1 MARQV
6 QLRRGTTAQTNSFTG
21 AVGEV
26 TVDTDKNT
34 AVVHDGS
41 TAGGH
46 PITPDQTV
54 VLTDGT
60 GISTSGTYPNF
71 TITNSAPDQTVAITG
86 GENVVVTGTYPN
98 FTVAS
103 TASGGTHDFVASG
116 AISNGDV
123 VVLNS
128 DGTVSTVTV
137 TNPELNPV
145 TLGAEETFASTDVG
159 YISSVY
165 DPDTGKIII
174 GYKDNTTTYP
184 MAVVGT
190 VSGSSITFGT
200 PVVIQS
206 VNSGKY
212 MKVVYDTTS
221 NKPVFLWA
229 KYLSGQEEHGQA
241 VVGTVSGTSISFGT
255 VVNFANSSSPLITY
269 IDAVFDSGNSK
280 IVAVYNNGVVTNRGS
295 TAIVGT
301 VSGTSISFGTPTIW
315 NSTSGS
321 SQWIAYDANVGK
333 VLVGMRFQDAN
344 NPAHVG
350 TVSGTGISFGSAV
363 TFSTN
368 AVGGKAIYDPS
379 SQKILIVY
387 ADYTTANRSTVTRVA
402 TISGDTVS
410 FGSTTALKANT
421 GDNDGEFGLAY
432 SPATNSIMVSLK
444 DGSDSN
450 TVKLI
455 RATISGTQATYESA
469 VSATLTGSGHGFLP
483 LAYDDTAGKFALLIS
498 DDVDGDNGK
507 GVVITETSTV
517 SDVNSYLGVAAE
529 DIADA
534 ATGSVTVIG
543 GVNEGQTGLTVNTSY
558 FLDDDG
564 SLITVNNGRKLGK
577 AVSTTKLLVDT
588 AMSGSEMNEYLGGL
602 V

>member
-6 QLRRGTTAQTNSFTG
+6 QFRRGTTAQTSSFTG

-34 AVVHDGS
+34 AVIHDGS

-46 PITPDQTV
+46 PIVSDQTV

-60 GISTSGTYPNF
+60 GITTSGTYPNF
-71 TITNSAPDQTVAITG
+71 TITNSAPDQTVSLTA
-86 GENVVVTGTYPN
+86 GENIVVTGTYPD

-116 AISNGDV
+116 AIGNGDV

-145 TLGAEETFASTDVG
+145 TLGTATTFASTDVG

-190 VSGSSITFGT
+190 VSGTSITFGT

-206 VNSGKY
+206 VNSGKF
-212 MKVVYDTTS
+212 MKVVYDTAAD
-221 NKPVFLWA
+221 KPVFVFA

-241 VVGTVSGTSISFGT
+241 AVGTVSGTSISFGT
-255 VVNFANSSSPLITY
+255 VVDFASSSAPLISN
-269 IDAVFDSGNSK
+269 IDAAYDSGNSK
-280 IVAVYNNGVVTNRGS
+280 VVIVYDNSVVTNRGGTS
-295 TAIVGT
+295 IVGT

-315 NSTSGS
+315 NTSSGI

-350 TVSGTGISFGSAV
+350 TVSGTSISFGAAV

-368 AVGGKAIYDPS
+368 AVGTKAIYDPS
-379 SQKILIVY
+379 SQKVLIVFS
-387 ADYTTANRSTVTRVA
+387 DYTTANRSTVTRVA

-410 FGSTTALKANT
+410 FGSQTTLKTNS
-421 GDNDGEFGLAY
+421 GDNDGDFGVAY
-432 SPATNSIMVSLK
+432 SPVTSSIMVSFK
-444 DGSDSN
+444 DSGASN
-450 TVKLI
+450 TVKLV
-455 RATISGTQATYESA
+455 RTTISGTSATYEA
-469 VSATLTGSGHGFLP
+469 PVSATLTGSSSGYLP
-483 LAYDDTAGKFALLIS
+483 VAYDPVSGKFVLLIS

-507 GVVITETSTV
+507 GLVITETSTV
-517 SDVNSYLGVAAE
+517 SDADNYLGIAAE
-529 DIADA
+529 AIADT
-534 ATGSVTVIG
+534 ATGSVTVVG

-577 AVSTTKLLVDT
+577 AVATTKLLVDT